1 MYTVGVIVLARL
13 IPMALAAPAILS
25 GQLEDM
31 MQYLP
36 KLLRCVLKD
45 EGRYKTRKLL
55 VFLVSLLTPT
65 VIIVVS
71 FSLIFAHVHRT
82 GRKSLLNVPI
92 VAQLSNRTPPQA
104 VHPSRAAARVDSAP
118 VHRNFRSIKSASLK
132 LKPKP
137 VRKSMPDLV
146 VPALVVT
153 ADEAAACAHGNGE
166 QQAEADGGPTS
177 VEPDVVVEAEG
188 ESGGRLSIS
197 NLKVQAMS
205 SFRRWSLTG
214 AANAAAISERLSRN
228 ADSRLFQ
235 REWQITKMFGV
246 VFLVMLF
253 GFLPY
258 GMVRNLDSNNRLSP
272 NAYIVVTVLYA
283 LASCANPL
291 LYGLMNREV
300 RRIAFAQCLPKSST
314 SSPRYKLSASAA
326 TTFEVSRAPRPS
338 IEPRRDS
345 DVGSDCGT
353 GGSLDAKEQHQPH
366 HNSAHQLANHHSQSL
381 EAIGP
386 PIARDA

>member
-92 VAQLSNRTPPQA
+92 GAQLSNRSSPQA
-104 VHPSRAAARVDSAP
+104 VHQSRAAARVDSAP

-137 VRKSMPDLV
+137 ARKSMPDLV

-153 ADEAAACAHGNGE
+153 ADDAASACAHKNGE
-166 QQAEADGGPTS
+166 QQVEVEGGPIS
-177 VEPDVVVEAEG
+177 VEPDIVVETEG

-214 AANAAAISERLSRN
+214 AANAASLSERLSRN

-300 RRIAFAQCLPKSST
+300 RRIAFAPCLPKSST
-314 SSPRYKLSASAA
+314 SSPRYRLSASAVTNLEA
-326 TTFEVSRAPRPS
+326 SRAPRPS
-338 IEPRRDS
+338 IEPPRDS
-345 DVGSDCGT
+345 D
-353 GGSLDAKEQHQPH
+353 GSLGAKEQHRPH
-366 HNSAHQLANHHSQSL
+366 SNSAHQLANHHSQSI

>member
-1 MYTVGVIVLARL
+1 
-13 IPMALAAPAILS
+13 MALAAPAVLS

-65 VIIVVS
+65 VIIVAS

-92 VAQLSNRTPPQA
+92 AAQLSNRSPD
-104 VHPSRAAARVDSAP
+104 VNRSRAAVRVDSAP
-118 VHRNFRSIKSASLK
+118 VRKTYRSIKTPSPK
-132 LKPKP
+132 IKPNQT
-137 VRKSMPDLV
+137 RKSMPDLV

-153 ADEAAACAHGNGE
+153 SEDSTCNHENGE
-166 QQAEADGGPTS
+166 QQPEENIAFA
-177 VEPDVVVEAEG
+177 EPDVVVEADK
-188 ESGGRLSIS
+188 ESGGRLSLS
-197 NLKVQAMS
+197 NLKMH
-205 SFRRWSLTG
+205 FRRWSLTS
-214 AANAAAISERLSRN
+214 AANAAAITERLSKN

-235 REWQITKMFGV
+235 RELQITKMFGV

-258 GMVRNLDSNNRLSP
+258 GMVRNLDSNNKLSP

-300 RRIAFAQCLPKSST
+300 RRIAFAPCLPKSST
-314 SSPRYKLSASAA
+314 ASPRCKLSASAA
-326 TTFEVSRAPRPS
+326 TTLDVSRAPRPS

-345 DVGSDCGT
+345 EVGSDGATVC
-353 GGSLDAKEQHQPH
+353 PH
-366 HNSAHQLANHHSQSL
+366 GARDQQRGAAHQVASRHSQF
-381 EAIGP
+381 P
-386 PIARDA
+386 R